1 MGEARLGG
9 VAEGTVQRRREESG
23 NSSGDTQGSPVVP
36 LGPRGRGKPAG
47 TASAWQ
53 GLLRDH
59 HLRWRRDSLTQHME
73 TKLLREAITFHFP
86 GL

>member
-1 MGEARLGG
+1 MGTLQVIHKGALWSCWGHE
-9 VAEGTVQRRREESG
+9 EEES
-23 NSSGDTQGSPVVP
+23 
-36 LGPRGRGKPAG
+36 PAG